1 MKNVS
6 TNASC
11 KTKFCKVCKDA
22 GKSNF
27 TNHNVKEKNHLTG
40 ELVTVCPTLLS
51 AECRYCFE
59 QGHIAK
65 YCPIIASK
73 NKETAPLEYKNN
85 KLPQKKCATIKSI
98 NSNPNPNPI
107 SKIKVQSAFAA
118 LNNDSSDD
126 ENDTTTTIFTVTQKK
141 KQRIEQVDDHASSF
155 QQTKKTKTNKHVTF
169 HTDESTPV
177 PNKTYESEFPSMSA
191 PTPSKPVTT
200 MKKLSSSSFI
210 KQPAATNENI
220 SFATVAASSK
230 PKEDVNETRG
240 VQEKLKDN
248 WTVFD
253 CLQLKTTTPTPK
265 DGISDTTKQK
275 EVQKYLKRITK
286 SWADAS
292 DDETEDEDEY
302 EENKNY

>member
-1 MKNVS
+1 MSTSIMKNVS

-27 TNHNVKEKNHLTG
+27 TDHSVKEKNHLTG

-59 QGHIAK
+59 KGHIAK

-73 NKETAPLEYKNN
+73 NKETTPLEYKNN
-85 KLPQKKCATIKSI
+85 KLSEKKYTTIKQI
-98 NSNPNPNPI
+98 NSNPI
-107 SKIKVQSAFAA
+107 SKMKVQSAFSA

-126 ENDTTTTIFTVTQKK
+126 ENDTTTTTVFAVTQKK
-141 KQRIEQVDDHASSF
+141 KQRVEQVDHHASSF
-155 QQTKKTKTNKHVTF
+155 QKTKTKTKTKKHVTF
-169 HTDESTPV
+169 HTDESTPPI
-177 PNKTYESEFPSMSA
+177 PNKTYETEFPSMSA
-191 PTPSKPVTT
+191 PSKPVTT
-200 MKKLSSSSFI
+200 MRNLLSSPVI
-210 KQPAATNENI
+210 KQPTATNQNI
-220 SFATVAASSK
+220 SFATITASK
-230 PKEDVNETRG
+230 PKEDVNETIG
-240 VQEKLKDN
+240 VQEKFKDN

-253 CLQLKTTTPTPK
+253 CLQLKTTTPTPTPK
-265 DGISDTTKQK
+265 VEMSDTTKQK

-292 DDETEDEDEY
+292 DDETEDE
-302 EENKNY
+302 EENDE